1 MMGAS
6 SCRLLQ
12 RWCPRLRF
20 LPTAKDLGDPHRP
33 TATGTQ
39 LAKGERDRLGRRFG
53 GCDGERLP
61 QQVPDLRD
69 VGFATGTGQ
78 QAVVPD
84 TVEAIGQDMDQE
96 TANELIGG
104 QSHDRS
110 SVAGLDAVSP
120 RICISSIIRWRSGV
134 VFSSFIE
141 TSCLTG
147 GKTLI
152 VSPERPHTKDD
163 AERDAERRPR
173 VQLPRSGLVLPPTV
187 SRSEGQLTSLHRCA
201 ASQRKFDFCSIS
213 SECDCG
219 RSVKVPVCDFY

>member
-1 MMGAS
+1 MMGIS

-20 LPTAKDLGDPHRP
+20 LPAAKDLGDPHRP
-33 TATGTQ
+33 TATGTR

-53 GCDGERLP
+53 GRDGERLP

-110 SVAGLDAVSP
+110 SVAGLDAVILP
-120 RICISSIIRWRSGV
+120 AELDGLGISSDQAV
-134 VFSSFIE
+134 V
-141 TSCLTG
+141 
-147 GKTLI
+147 
-152 VSPERPHTKDD
+152 
-163 AERDAERRPR
+163 
-173 VQLPRSGLVLPPTV
+173 
-187 SRSEGQLTSLHRCA
+187 
-201 ASQRKFDFCSIS
+201 
-213 SECDCG
+213 
-219 RSVKVPVCDFY
+219 